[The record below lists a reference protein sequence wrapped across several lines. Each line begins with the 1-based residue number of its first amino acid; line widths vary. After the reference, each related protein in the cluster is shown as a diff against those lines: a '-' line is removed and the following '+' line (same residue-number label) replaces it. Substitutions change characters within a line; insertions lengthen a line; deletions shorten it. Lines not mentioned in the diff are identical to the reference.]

1 MKALTTPSG
10 NFGPYTSITV
20 ESDRYHCDDT
30 DLPFSVVGQGQ
41 IVDADTIVWP
51 VPPAPPVPVPAS
63 VTMRQASIA
72 LEIAGLLDDVEAIV
86 ATLPRIYQIEWQ
98 RASTVQRDNPLVEM
112 VRQQQGMT
120 DAQIDALFVQA
131 ATL

>member
-1 MKALTTPSG
+1 MTYKTAYWDSETNQQRERDCTPEEVAE
-10 NFGPYTSITV
+10 I
-20 ESDRYHCDDT
+20 ELRK
-30 DLPFSVVGQGQ
+30 LPQPTPIPQ
-41 IVDADTIVWP
+41 
-51 VPPAPPVPVPAS
+51 S

-72 LEIAGLLDDVEAIV
+72 LELAGLLDDVEAIV

-98 RASTVQRDNPLVEM
+98 RASNVLRDNLLVEM

-131 ATL
+131 AIL